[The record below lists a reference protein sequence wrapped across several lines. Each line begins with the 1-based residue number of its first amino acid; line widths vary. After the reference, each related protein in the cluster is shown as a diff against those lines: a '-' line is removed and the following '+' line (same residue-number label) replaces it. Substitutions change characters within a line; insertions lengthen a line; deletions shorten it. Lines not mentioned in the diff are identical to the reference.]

1 MSDNLRVRIF
11 NVGEGDAIAGI
22 FPGGRRAFV
31 VDVFKADPILDF
43 LDAEGVSEVILFV
56 SHSDRDHI
64 LGVIDFLADFK
75 PPRSILGVIFNMDR
89 LGSGVTDLYKRT
101 ARAIA
106 EATRRLSRG
115 DPQKVNH
122 EFNLNLNSYPPF
134 LNLIDHPI
142 TIRVIHPAREDQLR
156 LIGVDTN
163 EASGV
168 LLVEHQLP
176 DGVVRKIMLAADVQL
191 TAVSLMMNRAEVC
204 SLAADVLKFPH
215 HGAWPTKMPAARAAS
230 VDRRNIDDLL
240 SAVSPRS
247 VVVSVG
253 FDNPHGHV
261 RGEVFDALNR
271 YHASSGRLESIKCTQ
286 FTPTCLGQGSLPNSG
301 ELASPHCAGDVEIR
315 TGPGIGHEG
324 IEVVTLPTSHLDR
337 IAAVDQA
344 GTAQCGFL
352 PDVRVR
358 IHELL
363 SDSTSSGSPTF

>member
-1 MSDNLRVRIF
+1 MSDTLRVRIF

-22 FPGGRRAFV
+22 LPGGRRAFV

-43 LDAEGVSEVILFV
+43 LESEGVSEVILFV

-89 LGSGVTDLYKRT
+89 LGSVATDLYKRT
-101 ARAIA
+101 CRAIA
-106 EATRRLSRG
+106 EATKRLSRG
-115 DPQKVNH
+115 DSEKVNH
-122 EFNLNLNSYPPF
+122 EFNLNLNSYSPF
-134 LNLIDHPI
+134 LDLIDHPVR
-142 TIRVIHPAREDQLR
+142 IRVLHPAREDQLR

-191 TAVSLMMNRAEVC
+191 TAVSLMMNRAEIG
-204 SLAADVLKFPH
+204 SLSADVLKFPH
-215 HGAWPTKMPAARAAS
+215 HGAWPTKMPAARA
-230 VDRRNIDDLL
+230 VGVERRDIDDLL
-240 SAVSPRS
+240 AAVTPRV

-271 YHASSGRLESIKCTQ
+271 YHATTGRLEAIKCTQ
-286 FTPTCLGQGSLPNSG
+286 FTPTCLGHSDLPISG
-301 ELASPHCAGDVEIR
+301 ELASPHCAGDIEIR
-315 TGPGIGHEG
+315 TGAGIGHDG
-324 IEVVTLPTSHLDR
+324 IEVVTLPISHPDR
-337 IAAVDQA
+337 VAAVDKV
-344 GTAQCGFL
+344 GIAQCGFL
-352 PDVRVR
+352 PEIRAR
-358 IHELL
+358 IVG
-363 SDSTSSGSPTF
+363 STHGSSLHD